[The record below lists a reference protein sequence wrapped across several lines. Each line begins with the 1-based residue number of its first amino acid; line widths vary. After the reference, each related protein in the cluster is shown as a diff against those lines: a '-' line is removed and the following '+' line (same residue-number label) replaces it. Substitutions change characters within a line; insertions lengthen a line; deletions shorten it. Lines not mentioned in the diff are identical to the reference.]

1 MAQKILFVGFG
12 RSGKD
17 EAGMFLAEHCGLRY
31 GGSTSWAALPLM
43 AEFLKVHPMVAWENR
58 HKNRELWKAQC
69 DVFRAEDPCRLI
81 RLALVQG
88 DVITGVR
95 GLPEIQAARR
105 ANLFDHI
112 IWVANPRVPV
122 DPTVDFG
129 LDECNGV
136 VVNEGTLEEYHRK
149 LAQMAAFAF
158 SAENFSPYALK
169 LL

>member
-1 MAQKILFVGFG
+1 MKKILLVGYG

-31 GGSTSWAALPLM
+31 GGSTSWAALPMM
-43 AEFLKVHPMVAWENR
+43 AEFLKVHPMVAWDTR
-58 HKNRELWKAQC
+58 HKNRELWKSQC
-69 DVFRAEDPCRLI
+69 DVFRQEDPCLLI
-81 RLALVQG
+81 RRALSTG

-95 GLPEIQAARR
+95 GLPEIQAAITEK
-105 ANLFDHI
+105 LFDHI

-129 LDECNGV
+129 IDAATDVFIND
-136 VVNEGTLEEYHRK
+136 GTLEQYHQLVARY
-149 LAQMAAFAF
+149 AAFKFGAKD
-158 SAENFSPYALK
+158 FSPYALK